1 MTRTELA
8 AKAGVTKG
16 AITQAIDAGRIGLT
30 PDNQVDSESPLTISF
45 LIEPR
50 RQRTQVQKLSTPTSP
65 LKPAKPAPKSPTIG
79 AKPHKTPPPAPTAQ
93 PFHRE
98 PGMEI
103 EPSRGSWKRDTGEG
117 ESYNEAERRKMI
129 AAADLGEIKAKEAA
143 GQLVPRDEVQR
154 VFFQMQAVDSSQ
166 IIPIGQ
172 RTAAEIAAVF
182 GIDDG
187 TKILQAQEIIDIET
201 RSALAQAKKLMDDWL
216 KENEEV

>member
-1 MTRTELA
+1 
-8 AKAGVTKG
+8 
-16 AITQAIDAGRIGLT
+16 
-30 PDNQVDSESPLTISF
+30 
-45 LIEPR
+45 
-50 RQRTQVQKLSTPTSP
+50 
-65 LKPAKPAPKSPTIG
+65 
-79 AKPHKTPPPAPTAQ
+79 
-93 PFHRE
+93 
-98 PGMEI
+98 
-103 EPSRGSWKRDTGEG
+103 
-117 ESYNEAERRKMI
+117 MI

-143 GQLVPRDEVQR
+143 GQLVPRDDVKR

-216 KENEEV
+216 KENEETA